1 MKKMKLKKLFA
12 VVTVIAMVLGML
24 TTVYAEVSPNSE
36 PTYSITINTAEDGH
50 TYEAYQIF
58 SGNLATDGKVLSNIE
73 WGTGVNPDTVSGLL
87 KFGKSNN
94 ESFEDAAEL
103 AAYLSDADNSSQV
116 TDFAIEANKYL
127 ASTPTASTT
136 TLVPAVTADDGSITA
151 EAHYTIPITDPGYY
165 LIKDKDNSLNSSKT
179 YTSYMIQVLGKVSI
193 QPKTST
199 PTLIKK
205 VQDSDST
212 AWQDSADYSIGKD
225 IPFQL
230 TATVPENLS
239 NYSSYNITFHD
250 KADKGFNVDTDSIK
264 VKLGNKE
271 IAGTKSVSNKD
282 GCNFEVTID
291 LLSIEGISAGSEITV
306 DYTAQLNEDAVIAGS
321 GNVNTSWLTYPNNPN
336 NLESIGETP
345 KDQVVVFTY
354 KFEVTKRDG
363 ETGTPGDPSSMDKL
377 SGATFTLYS
386 GAKSDA
392 NKITTF
398 TLNNDKNTFTW
409 TGLGDGTYILEETTP
424 PDGFNKAEDIV
435 FTISAEHEAT
445 WASGKDSSSLLGSI
459 TTTVTSGNATIAVAS
474 SENDLTRTI
483 STNVVDYKGNTLP
496 SAGGMGTRLLYL
508 IGALLVLFAGT
519 MLVAKK
525 RTGSER

>member
-1 MKKMKLKKLFA
+1 
-12 VVTVIAMVLGML
+12 
-24 TTVYAEVSPNSE
+24 
-36 PTYSITINTAEDGH
+36 
-50 TYEAYQIF
+50 
-58 SGNLATDGKVLSNIE
+58 
-73 WGTGVNPDTVSGLL
+73 
-87 KFGKSNN
+87 
-94 ESFEDAAEL
+94 
-103 AAYLSDADNSSQV
+103 
-116 TDFAIEANKYL
+116 
-127 ASTPTASTT
+127 
-136 TLVPAVTADDGSITA
+136 
-151 EAHYTIPITDPGYY
+151 
-165 LIKDKDNSLNSSKT
+165 
-179 YTSYMIQVLGKVSI
+179 MIQVLGKVSI